1 MIFSF
6 ILLALAFVAILYLC
20 KKGTFFD
27 VVCYD

>member
-6 ILLALAFVAILYLC
+6 ILLALAFVAILYLFQ
-20 KKGTFFD
+20 KGTFFD

>member
-1 MIFSF
+1 MFSF

-20 KKGTFFD
+20 QKGTFFD